1 MSAPRPNRRRLA
13 ITAAIA
19 SACVI
24 AMTGMAFAA
33 VPLYRAFCQLTGY
46 GGTTQTAAAAPDRV
60 LDQTIN
66 VRFDTN
72 VAPGLAMEFEPE
84 QSSETLK
91 IGATGL
97 AFFRVRN
104 TSDKP
109 ITAVAS
115 YNVAPATT
123 GQYFV
128 KLECF
133 CFSARTLQPGEQL
146 DLPVVY
152 FVDPALASDPETRG
166 LDTITLSYTY
176 FASTEEAAAALN

>member
-1 MSAPRPNRRRLA
+1 MSAPQPNRKRLA

-19 SACVI
+19 VACVVG
-24 AMTGMAFAA
+24 MTGMAFAA

-46 GGTTQTAAAAPDRV
+46 GGTTQTAEAAPNVV
-60 LDQTIN
+60 LDETVN

-72 VAPGLAMEFEPE
+72 VAPGLAMEFAAE
-84 QSSETLK
+84 QATEQLK

-104 TSDKP
+104 TSDRP
-109 ITAVAS
+109 ITAVAT
-115 YNVAPATT
+115 YNVQPETS

-133 CFSARTLQPGEQL
+133 CFNARTLQPGEQL

-152 FVDPALASDPETRG
+152 FVDPEFASDPETAG
-166 LDTITLSYTY
+166 VDTITLSYTY

>member
-1 MSAPRPNRRRLA
+1 MSTRPSNKRLA
-13 ITAAIA
+13 VTAAIA
-19 SACVI
+19 TACVLG
-24 AMTGMAFAA
+24 MTGMAFAA

-46 GGTTQTAAAAPDRV
+46 GGTTQTADAAPEQV
-60 LDQTIN
+60 LSETVN

-72 VAPGLAMEFEPE
+72 VAPGLPVEFSAE
-84 QSSETLK
+84 QTSETLK

-104 TSDKP
+104 TSDQP
-109 ITAVAS
+109 VTAVAT
-115 YNVAPATT
+115 YNVTPETT

-133 CFSARTLQPGEQL
+133 CFNARTLAPGEQM

-152 FVDPALASDPETRG
+152 FVDPEFASDPETAG